1 MPAIPD
7 TLYMLDEPSRLAAV
21 QCASV
26 PSQQQQTSPG
36 GSAVDIIAG
45 TIPGKE
51 FHFVMAFFLFK
62 LFLLSYGEC
71 NVVCSQIKT
80 LINIITG

>member
-1 MPAIPD
+1 MLDDQLAQVQENESNRLQFYQMPAIPD

-51 FHFVMAFFLFK
+51 FSVLF
-62 LFLLSYGEC
+62 C
-71 NVVCSQIKT
+71 NGIFP
-80 LINIITG
+80 L